1 MLAREG
7 AKVVATD
14 INMEVRKNIVM
25 FKKKYLHCW

>member
-14 INMEVRKNIVM
+14 INMEVRKIIAM
-25 FKKKYLHCW
+25 FKIKYLHCW